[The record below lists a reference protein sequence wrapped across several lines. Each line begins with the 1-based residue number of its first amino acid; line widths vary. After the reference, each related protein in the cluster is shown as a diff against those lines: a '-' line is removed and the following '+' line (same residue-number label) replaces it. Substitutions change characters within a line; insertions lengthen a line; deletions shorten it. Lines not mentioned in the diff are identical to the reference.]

1 MLIFKILVW
10 KFIKELLFYYIR
22 LSYLQ
27 VYNGN
32 LIISI
37 IHITLW
43 LMAFE
48 LTCVCSYIT
57 AEINSADS
65 FSEIILDKNEKKQQ
79 QILILNNTFVNR
91 IVNNIT
97 VRVSIGFSVEVMFM
111 FKLYS
116 GLHKRHVHSEV
127 CNNVVLR
134 IVSSFS
140 LLSWFFP
147 LIAD

>member
-97 VRVSIGFSVEVMFM
+97 VRVSIGFSGWGYVYV
-111 FKLYS
+111 
-116 GLHKRHVHSEV
+116 
-127 CNNVVLR
+127 
-134 IVSSFS
+134 
-140 LLSWFFP
+140 
-147 LIAD
+147 